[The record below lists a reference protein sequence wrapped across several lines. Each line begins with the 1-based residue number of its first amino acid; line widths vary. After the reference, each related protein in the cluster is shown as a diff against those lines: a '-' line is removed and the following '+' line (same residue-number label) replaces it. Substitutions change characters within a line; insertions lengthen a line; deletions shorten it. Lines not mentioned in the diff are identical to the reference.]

1 MVHTSYHIQIAG
13 RIISILLSYNNA
25 GASGND
31 APVFYSFRGN
41 IVWRKGKT
49 FTIFACLKEYNE
61 RSVNIQIR
69 LYCCFVA
76 CIVLLY
82 GKSAAV
88 YAMGIILGGCIR
100 NNRICSS
107 I

>member
-1 MVHTSYHIQIAG
+1 MVYTTYHIQIAG
-13 RIISILLSYNNA
+13 CIIIFSYPIKKRVH
-25 GASGND
+25 
-31 APVFYSFRGN
+31 PVKMHPLFYSFRGG
-41 IVWRKGKT
+41 IVWRKEKT
-49 FTIFACLKEYNE
+49 FIIFACLKEYNE

-76 CIVLLY
+76 CVVLLY